1 MYRSP
6 NLPHLKERTW
16 STIFTTTLINFSIFG
31 GQFCSID
38 GFLWLNQGQR
48 GKIGDLPD
56 FNKLI
61 LPMMWNYWLYLAF
74 LIHCTCS
81 YRQCTHFF
89 NNFSFSLI
97 FTWMQIW
104 LISKTGM
111 ARIMAIPEV
120 ARFSRHLIYA
130 MFSTRASHMVWFASA
145 PRHIYLAFKTTLIQE
160 KNKYIREQLD
170 LLL

>member
-48 GKIGDLPD
+48 D
-56 FNKLI
+56 FWRSPRFQYTDTPNDVKL
-61 LPMMWNYWLYLAF
+61 LTVLSF